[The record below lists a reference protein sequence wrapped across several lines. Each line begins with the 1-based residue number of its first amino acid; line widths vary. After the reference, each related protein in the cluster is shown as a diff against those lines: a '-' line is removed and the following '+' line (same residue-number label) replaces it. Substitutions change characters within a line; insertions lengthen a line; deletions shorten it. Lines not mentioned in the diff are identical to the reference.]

1 MKSFD
6 NLFFYFLVFIIP
18 FMGYGATVRIINDSP
33 FPLSATILS
42 ATGEVFGRY
51 SIQPQQQVSW
61 QNSNLNVNKSSQS
74 PFTVIFYCS
83 TGEVWG
89 TVSGVATGAMVQ
101 ASTAS
106 GPRFCKPKDD
116 KKGKEEQEKSDLQYQ
131 PHPINPHQWDEQQ
144 RF

>member
-1 MKSFD
+1 MKKPI
-6 NLFFYFLVFIIP
+6 NCFFFLIFFILP
-18 FMGYGATVRIINDSP
+18 FICYGATVRIINDSP

-51 SIQPQQQVSW
+51 SIQPQQQVGW
-61 QNSNLNVNKSSQS
+61 QNSNVNVNKTSQS

-89 TVSGVATGAMVQ
+89 TVSGVSTGAMVQ

-131 PHPINPHQWDEQQ
+131 PHPINPKQWGEQQ
-144 RF
+144 RY

>member
-1 MKSFD
+1 MKT
-6 NLFFYFLVFIIP
+6 LFFFLWLLP
-18 FMGYGATVRIINDSP
+18 FCCFAATVRIINDSP

-51 SIQPQQQVSW
+51 KIQPQQQVAW
-61 QNSNLNVNKSSQS
+61 QNSNVNVDETSQS

-131 PHPINPHQWDEQQ
+131 PHPINPKQWREQQ
-144 RF
+144 RY

>member
-1 MKSFD
+1 MRKIMKSLFSF
-6 NLFFYFLVFIIP
+6 LFFFIP
-18 FMGYGATVRIINDSP
+18 LMSYGATVRIINDSP

-51 SIQPQQQVSW
+51 SIQPQQQVGW
-61 QNSNLNVNKSSQS
+61 QNSNVNVNKTSQS

-131 PHPINPHQWDEQQ
+131 QHPINPHQWGEQQ
-144 RF
+144 RY